1 MHGLAAKSDYDLRWS
16 LKCQLLLRCCKTKVQ
31 HN

>member
-1 MHGLAAKSDYDLRWS
+1 MAAKSGCDLRWS